1 MFLKPSDKIDIQK
14 LIDNFEI
21 IRNDYLSILPDEF
34 YDYTSLRYGI
44 ENLLKGTQNNN
55 EDWQVYPLMYK
66 FKPWQGRNLK
76 TVEILQSLGVTPLLA
91 TFSKLAPN
99 SEIPPHEDHDETVI
113 GDKTTTIIKYHV
125 VVDAAD
131 DGECAIGVGNETRI
145 MKNGDLNIFDES
157 MTHWVYNRSSKPRG
171 VLIISFV
178 RKDIE

>member
-1 MFLKPSDKIDIQK
+1 
-14 LIDNFEI
+14 
-21 IRNDYLSILPDEF
+21 
-34 YDYTSLRYGI
+34 
-44 ENLLKGTQNNN
+44 
-55 EDWQVYPLMYK
+55 MYK

-76 TVEILQSLGVTPLLA
+76 TVELLQDLGVTPLLA

-113 GDKTTTIIKYHV
+113 GDKTTTIVKYHI
-125 VVDAAD
+125 VVDATD

-145 MKNGDLNIFDES
+145 MKNGDLNVFDES
-157 MTHWVYNRSSKPRG
+157 VTHWVYNRSSKPRG